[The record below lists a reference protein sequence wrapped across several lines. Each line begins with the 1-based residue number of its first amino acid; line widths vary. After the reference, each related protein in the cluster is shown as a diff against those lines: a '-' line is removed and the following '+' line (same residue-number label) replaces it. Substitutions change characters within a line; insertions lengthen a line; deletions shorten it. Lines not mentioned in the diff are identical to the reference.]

1 MESPFIFVQGL
12 PELEGS
18 EAQQWLLRANK
29 LALEFSREV
38 NGDDPHSHAT
48 DAMVIHVAATHVWI
62 ATGGRPCWS
71 KLDVEGYVRRF
82 SELPLWEHYE
92 ASAIVGLLAF
102 YCFLVKHKHLTPRQV
117 DGISRALER
126 LAAPHVWRLFE
137 TYGPGIAGLG
147 PAPYLLN

>member
-12 PELEGS
+12 PELQGT
-18 EAQQWLLRANK
+18 EAQRWLLHANK

-38 NGDDPHSHAT
+38 NGDDPQSHAT
-48 DAMVIHVAATHVWI
+48 DAMIIHVAATHLWLT
-62 ATGGRPCWS
+62 TGGRPCWS
-71 KLDVEGYVRRF
+71 KLNVDGYVRRF
-82 SELPLWEHYE
+82 SDLPLWECYE

-102 YCFLVKHKHLTPRQV
+102 YCFLVKHKHVTPRQV

-126 LAAPHVWRLFE
+126 LAAPHFLRFVQTHGWDALAPE
-137 TYGPGIAGLG
+137 